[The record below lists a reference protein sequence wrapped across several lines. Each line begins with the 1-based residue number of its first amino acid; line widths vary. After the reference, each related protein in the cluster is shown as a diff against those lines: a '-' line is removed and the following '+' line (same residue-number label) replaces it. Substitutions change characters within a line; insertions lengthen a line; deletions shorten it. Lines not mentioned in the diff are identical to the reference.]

1 MRRWDCGSIYAAFF
15 CAAFHFAQRTLWAAA
30 ILLRAARDIRLRGR
44 AERLP
49 VVLFRPRITPIA

>member
-1 MRRWDCGSIYAAFF
+1 MWLNLLLLIGDDVTVDEAYAAFF

-49 VVLFRPRITPIA
+49 VV